1 MLAECFEDFDEFAS
15 EVRDANFQM
24 LIQNPK
30 RQSWSLSQ
38 ISLAGVH
45 VQLGREGSGNITEG
59 WTRSD
64 GYLLFAPLSH
74 AEGHSANGVALD
86 DASIAILGPG
96 RDFCLASRIEHDWC
110 SIFIPTPHLD
120 PFCDSEEAPSKAE
133 KPSCRVT
140 RADRQLADRL
150 RTSVCEIMAA
160 ASYPKFESSIA
171 AAVASADLLQL
182 GVTILD
188 VPEPPEHS
196 DGGRPKIPRDEILR
210 RAKALIEE
218 REHAHVSVADLVGA
232 TGVSE
237 RTLRDAFKESFGVG
251 PKRYLQ
257 LRALHQVKRSL
268 DLANPD
274 EASVARVLAQHGE
287 WEFSRFAARYRRLF
301 GELPSETLQRRHA

>member
-1 MLAECFEDFDEFAS
+1 MRDNAERFDE
-15 EVRDANFQM
+15 
-24 LIQNPK
+24 
-30 RQSWSLSQ
+30 
-38 ISLAGVH
+38 
-45 VQLGREGSGNITEG
+45 
-59 WTRSD
+59 
-64 GYLLFAPLSH
+64 
-74 AEGHSANGVALD
+74 
-86 DASIAILGPG
+86 
-96 RDFCLASRIEHDWC
+96 
-110 SIFIPTPHLD
+110 
-120 PFCDSEEAPSKAE
+120 
-133 KPSCRVT
+133 
-140 RADRQLADRL
+140 
-150 RTSVCEIMAA
+150 
-160 ASYPKFESSIA
+160 
-171 AAVASADLLQL
+171 L

-218 REHAHVSVADLVGA
+218 REHEHVSVADLVGA